1 MSPTFS
7 HVIACPKCGR
17 SRADGAEAC
26 PRCGLVF
33 ANWTPGSK
41 VDHPVAGGGSTR
53 LDEEG
58 QRLWDG
64 LVGNWANEAGHDA
77 FLKHCATAACLAAAG
92 RQYRQRLD
100 SYPDDELAARMQG
113 RIVGMVAATLAPVRS
128 TATPFS
134 RTRWFWWVVMACG
147 VGGAVAGTFIHRL
160 GR

>member
-33 ANWTPGSK
+33 ARWSPGET
-41 VDHPVAGGGSTR
+41 DDAIPAPGGSTS
-53 LDEEG
+53 LDAEG

-64 LVGNWANEAGHDA
+64 LVGNWADDAGHDT
-77 FLKHCATAACLAAAG
+77 FLKHCATAGCLAAAG

-100 SYPDDELAARMQG
+100 AYPQDATAARMQA
-113 RIVGMVAATLAPVRS
+113 RIVGMVAATLAPAR
-128 TATPFS
+128 TNAGPMS
-134 RTRWFWWVVMACG
+134 RTPWFWWVVMACG
-147 VGGAVAGTFIHRL
+147 IGGAVAGMFFHRL